1 MSFGWEALSLILG
14 INRFMTGQIWLGVLK
29 LALFLAHT
37 ILFIVITSATLDA
50 VANAATN
57 EDLQNAIGLV
67 GVNSFYSWHL
77 WRCHNHLVVCRSF
90 HNWQYCEKAK
100 F

>member
-1 MSFGWEALSLILG
+1 
-14 INRFMTGQIWLGVLK
+14 MTGQIWLRVLK
-29 LALFLAHT
+29 LALS
-37 ILFIVITSATLDA
+37 LFIIVIAGAAIDA
-50 VANAATN
+50 IGTATN

-77 WRCHNHLVVCRSF
+77 GRCHNHLVVCQSF